1 MGGGIAM
8 ILKNWWAYLAA
19 IYANPISNQG
29 QSSILTEMI
38 DTNGA
43 TISIVTQLSGYVSD
57 RASQLTKLNPKLGL
71 SFGLSSTSTEST
83 YSEYRDLGDVTD
95 RFSIT
100 QNFTTSWEEGKEITI
115 GTITA
120 ISLETMVDHT
130 INSISIFKNIVD
142 ASGGTHKV
150 LMLRE
155 VLEEPIFVPIHGSFQ
170 RTFKW
175 ESM

>member
-1 MGGGIAM
+1 M

-19 IYANPISNQG
+19 IYANPVSNQG
-29 QSSILTEMI
+29 QSTILTEMVDI
-38 DTNGA
+38 NGGDV
-43 TISIVTQLSGYVSD
+43 TILTTITGYVSD
-57 RASQLTKLNPKLGL
+57 RADQLTKLNPKIGL
-71 SFGLSSTSTEST
+71 SFGLSSTSTEPT
-83 YSEYRDLGDVTD
+83 YSEFRDLGDVTD

-120 ISLETMVDHT
+120 ISLETVVDHT
-130 INSISIFKNIVD
+130 INSINIYRNIVD
-142 ASGGTHKV
+142 VSGGTHKV

-155 VLEEPIFVPIHGSFQ
+155 ILEEPIFVPIHGSFQ

>member
-1 MGGGIAM
+1 M
-8 ILKNWWAYLAA
+8 ILNNWWAYLAA
-19 IYANPISNQG
+19 IYSHPVSNTG
-29 QSSILTEMI
+29 QSSFLTGMI
-38 DTNGA
+38 DTNGGGI
-43 TISIVTQLSGYVSD
+43 TILTNITGYVSD
-57 RASQLTKLNPKLGL
+57 RVDQLTKLNPKLGL
-71 SFGLSSTSTEST
+71 SFGLSSTNTEPT
-83 YSEYRDLGDVTD
+83 YSEFRDLGDVTD

-120 ISLETMVDHT
+120 ISLESMVDHT
-130 INSISIFKNIVD
+130 INSISIYKNIVD
-142 ASGGTHKV
+142 ASNGTHKV

-155 VLEEPIFVPIHGSFQ
+155 ILEEPIFVPIHGSFQ

>member
-1 MGGGIAM
+1 M
-8 ILKNWWAYLAA
+8 ILNNWWAYLAA
-19 IYANPISNQG
+19 IYTHPVNNSGNAN
-29 QSSILTEMI
+29 ILTGMI

-43 TISIVTQLSGYVSD
+43 TVSIKTYLTGYVSD
-57 RASQLTKLNPKLGL
+57 SATQLTKLNPKLGL
-71 SFGLSSTSTEST
+71 SFGLSSTSTEPT

-120 ISLETMVDHT
+120 LSIESMVDHT
-130 INSISIFKNIVD
+130 INSISIYKNIVNYQ
-142 ASGGTHKV
+142 GGSNKV

-155 VLEEPIFVPIHGSFQ
+155 ILEEPIFVPVHGSFQ